1 MRFILKF
8 QLELVRRRSSFSEG
22 IDVLQNSCKKCHGK
36 NTCEIFKKFI
46 ERFRVT
52 HVVNIK
58 LAFTDWF
65 FDIE

>member
-1 MRFILKF
+1 MPLILKF
-8 QLELVRRRSSFSEG
+8 HVVLVRRRSSFSEG
-22 IDVLQNSCKKCHGK
+22 IGVLQNNWKKCHGK

-52 HVVNIK
+52 HLVNIK